1 MRTSGNGLPVSRPDD
16 ESTRVAPKAGS
27 LLLHQL
33 RFVVAS
39 WREDTR
45 TDAELLRW
53 FAQKRDEQ
61 AFSTLVGRHGEMV
74 WGVCFRVLR
83 NTADAEDAV
92 QATFLR
98 LARDAD
104 RVEARG
110 PLAGWLHRVA
120 RACAIDLHRSI
131 ARQRRIEG
139 RLAEVANQAGEA
151 QPTDLRV
158 LLDDELSQLP
168 TCERA
173 VLVLIC
179 LEGRTYADAAHE
191 LGCSTAAVHRRY
203 QQAQTRLRQRLAR
216 HGPAAVGMVTGGA
229 SVLCAP
235 VAYAARPLLLARTVE
250 AGLSVA
256 RSGVL
261 PAGRAGWLA
270 AGTTGAV
277 GATLARGIAVAVLVG
292 TVLAAA
298 ALALALPPRE
308 PLEPA
313 PGPAPAPA
321 PDALAPAPERAPARG
336 EVSGVVRGADGRPVA
351 GAEVV
356 ALARRPF
363 APGERGL
370 RDEVLERSITDGDGR
385 FTIRVADDFATW
397 FVDRVV
403 TVRASAPGLAP
414 ASVPVRMEAPGDV
427 ELRLT
432 GGAVLRGR
440 LALGSGEPAAG
451 ARVEVVRVGCAV
463 AEPVVGAEWPRPPGW
478 PEPVRADADGRFA
491 IPRLGTAENV
501 WVRVADPRF
510 ATDTFRLDR
519 PAGDRTAYRVEPA
532 VPLTVEVRAAE
543 TDRPVA
549 GAHVTV
555 ITDRL
560 RSHAHFCAADH
571 AILGAL
577 TVPADIDAVTGPDG
591 RVRVEVARG
600 DRVEILVH
608 PPRGDDPLVGVRQVV
623 AVGEEPALAPV
634 VRLPRGRWL
643 TGTVTDA
650 SGRGVAGAA
659 VHWGREGA
667 TKPEWRD
674 DVLVGR
680 DALTRTDAAGRF
692 RLAVLPGACSVRAHG
707 PTLGHP
713 PVAAPVPGS
722 TTTLFAHHVTT
733 VAVPADGDLPPLAL
747 DLPAGTAVTGAVEP
761 GGASAFL
768 LCSGRSSPVRP
779 YASVALP
786 VRDGR
791 FAVPGCRTGWVTRA
805 YVLDPVAKVGGV
817 VDVSPNGPVPPVKLA
832 PCGTVRVRVVGP
844 DGRPA
849 AGREVTVSLLV
860 ARDRRPGEPAVSD
873 PQPADWFDATNYPAR
888 RTTDAAG
895 VAELTALVPGAEY
908 RIAVNSGTAK
918 AAVGTFTIEPGRT
931 LVLPDVV
938 PTEGETP

>member
-1 MRTSGNGLPVSRPDD
+1 MRPPRNGLPVSRPDD

-27 LLLHQL
+27 LLLNQL

-61 AFSTLVGRHGEMV
+61 AFGTLVGRHGEMV

-83 NTADAEDAV
+83 NAADAEDAL

-203 QQAQTRLRQRLAR
+203 QQAQARLRQRLAR

-250 AGLSVA
+250 AGLGVA

-277 GATLARGIAVAVLVG
+277 GASLVRALAAAVLVG
-292 TVLAAA
+292 TVVAAA
-298 ALALALPPRE
+298 VLALALPPRE
-308 PLEPA
+308 PPE
-313 PGPAPAPA
+313 PAPAPA
-321 PDALAPAPERAPARG
+321 QGALAPAPAPVRDRPRG
-336 EVSGVVRGADGRPVA
+336 EVAGVVRGADGQPVA

-370 RDEVLERSITDGDGR
+370 RDEVLERATTDAGGR
-385 FTIRVADDFATW
+385 FALRVSDDFATW
-397 FVDRVV
+397 FADRVV

-414 ASVPVRMEAPGDV
+414 ASVPVRMGARGDV

-432 GGAVLRGR
+432 GGAVLSGR
-440 LALGSGEPAAG
+440 LVLGSGEPAAG

-463 AEPVVGAEWPRPPGW
+463 SEPVVGAERQRPPGW
-478 PEPVRADADGRFA
+478 PEPVRADAEGRFA

-543 TDRPVA
+543 GDRPVA

-608 PPRGDDPLVGVRQVV
+608 PPAGDEPLVGVRQAVT
-623 AVGEEPALAPV
+623 VGEEPALAPV
-634 VRLPRGRWL
+634 VRLPAGRWL

-650 SGRGVAGAA
+650 GGRGVAGAA

-680 DALTRTDAAGRF
+680 DALTRTDAGGRF

-713 PVAAPVPGS
+713 PVAAQVPGS
-722 TTTLFAHHVTT
+722 TTTLFAHHV
-733 VAVPADGDLPPLAL
+733 ARIDVPAAGDLPPLAL
-747 DLPAGTAVTGAVEP
+747 GLPAGAAVTGTVAEAA
-761 GGASAFL
+761 GANAFL
-768 LCSGRSSPVRP
+768 LCSGRGSPVRP

-791 FAVPGCRTGWVTRA
+791 FAVPGCRAGWVTRV
-805 YVLDPVAKVGGV
+805 YLLDPVAKVGGV
-817 VDVSPNGPVPPVKLA
+817 VDVSPDAPVPPVKLA

-844 DGRPA
+844 DGAPA

-860 ARDRRPGEPAVSD
+860 ARDRRPGEPTVSD
-873 PQPADWFDATNYPAR
+873 PQPTDWFDAANYPTR

-908 RIAVNSGTAK
+908 RIAVHAGTAK
-918 AAVGTFTIEPGRT
+918 AVVGTFTIEPGRT

>member
-1 MRTSGNGLPVSRPDD
+1 MAT
-16 ESTRVAPKAGS
+16 KAGS

-39 WREDTR
+39 WREDPR

-53 FAQKRDEQ
+53 FTQKRDEQ
-61 AFSTLVGRHGEMV
+61 AFGTLVGRHGEMV

-110 PLAGWLHRVA
+110 ALAGWLHRVA
-120 RACAIDLHRSI
+120 RACAVDLRRSI

-139 RLAEVANQAGEA
+139 RLAEVASQAGEA

-179 LEGRTYADAAHE
+179 LEGRTYADAARE

-203 QQAQTRLRQRLAR
+203 QQAQARLRQRLAR

-250 AGLSVA
+250 AGLGVA
-256 RSGVL
+256 RTGVL

-270 AGTTGAV
+270 AGATGAA
-277 GATLARGIAVAVLVG
+277 GAALVRGLAIAVLIG

-298 ALALALPPRE
+298 ALALAAPPHE
-308 PLEPA
+308 Q
-313 PGPAPAPA
+313 PAPA
-321 PDALAPAPERAPARG
+321 PDVHAPAPQREHPG
-336 EVSGVVRGADGRPVA
+336 GTLSGVVRGTDGRPVA

-370 RDEVLERSITDGDGR
+370 RDEVLEQTTTNGDGR
-385 FTIRVADDFATW
+385 FTLRVADDFATW

-414 ASVPVRMEAPGDV
+414 ASVPVRVGARGDV

-432 GGAVLRGR
+432 GGAVLCGR
-440 LALGSGEPAAG
+440 LVLGSGEPAAG

-463 AEPVVGAEWPRPPGW
+463 SEPVVGAERLHPPGW
-478 PEPVRADADGRFA
+478 PEPVRADAAGRFA

-519 PAGDRTAYRVEPA
+519 PAGDRSGYRVEPA

-543 TDRPVA
+543 SDRPVA

-600 DRVEILVH
+600 DRVELLVH
-608 PPRGDDPLVGVRQVV
+608 PPEGDEPLVGVRQVV
-623 AVGEEPALAPV
+623 TVGEEPALAPV
-634 VRLPRGRWL
+634 LRLPKGRWL

-650 SGRGVAGAA
+650 GDRGVAGAA

-680 DALTRTDAAGRF
+680 DALTRTDAGGRF

-707 PTLGHP
+707 PTLDHP
-713 PVAAPVPGS
+713 PVAARVPGS
-722 TTTLFAHHVTT
+722 TSTLFAHHVTR
-733 VAVPADGDLPPLAL
+733 VEVPATGDLPPLAL
-747 DLPAGTAVTGAVEP
+747 GLPAGAAVTGAVEA
-761 GGASAFL
+761 GGAGAFL

-779 YASVALP
+779 YASVGLP

-805 YVLDPVAKVGGV
+805 YFLDPVAKAGAVA
-817 VDVSPNGPVPPVKLA
+817 DVSPGAPVPPVKLA
-832 PCGTVRVRVVGP
+832 PCGAIRIRVVGP
-844 DGRPA
+844 DGLPA

-860 ARDRRPGEPAVSD
+860 ARDRRPGEPPVSD
-873 PQPADWFDATNYPAR
+873 PQPADWFDAANYPAR
-888 RTTDAAG
+888 RKTDATG

-908 RIAVNSGTAK
+908 RIAVHSGTAK